1 MSDFRPSLGQQT
13 KTPLETAKEM
23 KKEPA
28 LKGTFAAVMLLGAF
42 IAISWIGVFVLFVS
56 RN

>member
-13 KTPLETAKEM
+13 KTPHETTKET
-23 KKEPA
+23 KEEPA
-28 LKGTFAAVMLLGAF
+28 LKGTFAAVMLLGAS